1 MKLPIFGLL
10 LLGAGLYAADVKV
23 MEQIVAK
30 VNGEIITRTEIDRM
44 TKGLYD
50 AAREQKVPAGD
61 VERMVQERAKD
72 LLREKIDQML
82 LVQKGKELNINVDP
96 DVTKQIAR
104 IQQGTKIA
112 DQEKFQQFVKE
123 QTGMSFEDYKAET
136 KNQFL
141 TRRVIGQ
148 EVSSKVS
155 VSRAEAQK
163 YYDEHKAE
171 FQREERVFLREIF
184 LGTDG
189 KDAKA
194 QEAVE
199 KKAKDLVSR
208 ARRGEKFGDLARE
221 NSESE
226 PAQNEGELPPYKKGE
241 LLKAVEDVIW
251 PAPRNTA
258 VDPIKRP
265 NGWLLLFVEEH
276 HQAGL
281 ADFEEVQGE
290 ITNKLYTPR
299 MEPAIRAYL
308 TQLRQEAFLEIREGF
323 TDTGA
328 APGKST
334 KWTDP
339 AQLKPETITKE
350 EVAMQVRKKRLLW
363 AVPVP
368 GTAVKVKS
376 TSKS

>member
-1 MKLPIFGLL
+1 MKLRILSSV

-30 VNGEIITRTEIDRM
+30 INGEIITRTEIDRM
-44 TKGLYD
+44 TKALYE
-50 AAREQKVPAGD
+50 AAKEQKVPPAD
-61 VERMVQERAKD
+61 IEKMVRERSKD

-82 LVQKGKELNINVDP
+82 LVQKGKELSINVDP

-123 QTGMSFEDYKAET
+123 QTGMNFEDYKAET

-148 EVSSKVS
+148 EVSSKIS
-155 VSRAEAQK
+155 ISKAEAQK
-163 YYDEHKAE
+163 YYAENKAE

-189 KDAKA
+189 KDAKT

-199 KKAKDLVSR
+199 KKAKDLVARS
-208 ARRGEKFGDLARE
+208 RRGEKFGELARE

-226 PAQNEGELPPYKKGE
+226 TAQNEGELPPYKKGE
-241 LLKAVEDVIW
+241 LLKEIEDAVW
-251 PAPRNTA
+251 AATRNTA
-258 VDPIKRP
+258 LDPIKRP

-290 ITNKLYTPR
+290 IQNKLYTPR

-308 TQLRQEAFLEIREGF
+308 TQLRQEAFLEIREGY

-363 AVPVP
+363 SVPVP